1 MAYRVVSTDAVRVL
15 DAVTAGD
22 IAIFPVDVGYA
33 IVGNSEAAIRR
44 IYESKQ
50 RSFSKPCGMFGSWEM
65 FNAFIRVGERERE
78 IVRTVLFDHDLPLSI
93 VAPFDATHPIFAKL
107 AGFVIEN
114 ATKAG
119 TIDLLMNAGA
129 LHNEVARL
137 SFERLTPVLG
147 SSANTSLTG
156 SKFQLQNVELPV
168 RNAATLQVD
177 YGLCKYRNDKG
188 LGSSIVDLNDFSTIR
203 VGACYDQLRQILRE
217 KFDIQ
222 LSDRARDR

>member
-1 MAYRVVSTDAVRVL
+1 MIEAGVPGIRNTVAVINPPLIEPTYIETSST
-15 DAVTAGD
+15 
-22 IAIFPVDVGYA
+22 IA
-33 IVGNSEAAIRR
+33 S
-44 IYESKQ
+44 
-50 RSFSKPCGMFGSWEM
+50 
-65 FNAFIRVGERERE
+65 
-78 IVRTVLFDHDLPLSI
+78 
-93 VAPFDATHPIFAKL
+93 

-137 SFERLTPVLG
+137 SLEQLTPVLG

-156 SKFQLQNVELPV
+156 SKFRLEAVEQPV
-168 RNAATLQVD
+168 RNAAALQID

-188 LGSSIVDLNDFSTIR
+188 LGSSIIDLSDFSTIR
-203 VGACYDQLRQILRE
+203 VGACYDQLRSIFRE

-222 LSDRARDR
+222 LSEHARPQ

>member
-1 MAYRVVSTDAVRVL
+1 MDKDIERDAARVL
-15 DAVTAGD
+15 DTVQGGE

-33 IVGNSEAAIRR
+33 IVGNAEAAIRR
-44 IYESKQ
+44 IYDAKQ
-50 RSFSKPCGMFGSWEM
+50 RSFAKPCGMFGSWEM
-65 FNAFIRVGERERE
+65 FNAFIKVGAREKE

-93 VAPFDATHPIFAKL
+93 VAPFDAAHPIFAKL

-129 LHNEVARL
+129 LHDEVARL
-137 SFERLTPVLG
+137 SLERLTPVLG

-156 SKFQLQNVELPV
+156 SKFRLEDVEQPV
-168 RNAATLQVD
+168 RAAAALQID
-177 YGLCKYRNDKG
+177 YGLCKYRNDGG
-188 LGSSIVDLNDFSTIR
+188 LGSSIIDLSDFSTIR
-203 VGACYDQLRQILRE
+203 VGACYDQLRSIFRE

-222 LSDRARDR
+222 LSEHARPQ

>member
-1 MAYRVVSTDAVRVL
+1 MDKDIERDAAHVL
-15 DAVTAGD
+15 DTVQGGE

-33 IVGNSEAAIRR
+33 IVGNAEAAIRR
-44 IYESKQ
+44 IYDAKQ
-50 RSFSKPCGMFGSWEM
+50 RSFAKPCGMFGSWEM
-65 FNAFIRVGERERE
+65 FNAFIKVGTRERE

-93 VAPFDATHPIFAKL
+93 VAPFDAAHPIFAGL

-137 SFERLTPVLG
+137 SLERLTPVLG

-156 SKFQLQNVELPV
+156 SKFRLEDVEQPV
-168 RNAATLQVD
+168 RAAAALQID
-177 YGLCKYRNDKG
+177 YGLCKYRNDRG
-188 LGSSIVDLNDFSTIR
+188 LGSSIIDLSDFSTIR
-203 VGACYDQLRQILRE
+203 VGACYDQLRSIFTE

-222 LSDRARDR
+222 LSEHARPQ